1 MNTMEMMDL
10 LALRLEDAG
19 KGDFTD
25 SLKLKALNNAQI
37 KAANQLHNNYL
48 TELAVLDSNKTV
60 TTGVLAISSV
70 LSYGVLRGGMGIRAV
85 KVTGGLYCTMIDV
98 MDIKKTENTFLQ
110 GNSNNPLAYV
120 FQNRIYVL
128 PASVTAVDVY
138 YYRMPAPLYAQYTAT
153 GGTQSTILTTDT
165 QLTTDSATLS
175 QVADTYNGA
184 VIYNVTD
191 NTYFKVKDYAYSN
204 PTYTFTVDDPGAGTA
219 GQNAEKFYILTNGFD
234 TLNLDNVTCQ
244 LNESLHDLV
253 VTLAEAE
260 CWAMMR
266 QLDRRNAALETAFSE
281 IKMLNERYETEK
293 AAGIGTDR
301 KGR

>member
-10 LALRLEDAG
+10 LALRLEDAN

-25 SLKLKALNNAQI
+25 ILKLKALNNAQV
-37 KAANQLHNNYL
+37 KAANSLHNNYL
-48 TELAVLDSNKTV
+48 TELAVVDTNKTV

-70 LSYGVLRGGMGIRAV
+70 LSHKVLRGGMGIRAV
-85 KVTGGLYCTMIDV
+85 KVYGGLFCTMIDV
-98 MDIKKTENTFLQ
+98 LDVKKTENTFLS

-128 PASVTAVDVY
+128 PTSVTAVDVY
-138 YYRMPAPLYAQYTAT
+138 YYRMPAPMYFPFTMAAAVTPKKT
-153 GGTQSTILTTDT
+153 GFIGASELDAINTTD
-165 QLTTDSATLS
+165 D
-175 QVADTYNGA
+175 YWNNA
-184 VIYNVTD
+184 VVYSTGQKSYHVVTD
-191 NTYFKVKDYAYSN
+191 YDHTGNADGERL
-204 PTYTFTVDDPGAGTA
+204 FTVSPASAENFGTDT
-219 GQNAEKFYILTNGFD
+219 FYFLTHGFD
-234 TLNLDNVTCQ
+234 ALSLDGVTCQ

-266 QLDRRNAALETAFSE
+266 QLDRRNAALETAYSE